1 MMVLACLDGSRYTA
15 SICDFAARAARR
27 LGMGVEL
34 LHVIDR
40 LPESRAPIDFSGYMP
55 VDIAGAP
62 PEDVTG
68 FDDQHARFLQQQA
81 QAMLDEAAER
91 VRAGGITSVQE
102 RIVYGSLVDQLS
114 EHERDARLVVIGKR
128 GESELHATSHLGSNL
143 QRVVRAS
150 RRPIMIVPP
159 VYRSLER
166 FVVAYDGG
174 VSSAR
179 AIEMLTRDTLL
190 LEAEC
195 HLMMVSPGD
204 AEHAARLEAA
214 ANRLRAAGY
223 RVTPRLVKA
232 EPGHPD
238 EHIIST
244 LERTNADLL
253 VMGAY
258 GHSRIRNLIIGS
270 TTNALLRACTA
281 PVLVVR

>member
-15 SICDFAARAARR
+15 SICDFAVRTARR
-27 LGMGVEL
+27 LGVGVEL

-40 LPESRAPIDFSGYMP
+40 LPESRTPADYSGHMTSDMAESLLEEYTEL
-55 VDIAGAP
+55 DA
-62 PEDVTG
+62 
-68 FDDQHARFLQQQA
+68 QHARQMQQQA
-81 QAMLDEAAER
+81 RAMLDEAAER
-91 VRAGGITSVQE
+91 VRASGVASVQE
-102 RIVYGSLVDQLS
+102 RLVYGTLVDQLS
-114 EHERDARLVVIGKR
+114 EHERNARLVVIGKR

-150 RRPIMIVPP
+150 RRPTMIVPP
-159 VYRSLER
+159 VYRPLRR

-174 VSSAR
+174 ASSVK
-179 AIEMLTRDTLL
+179 AIEMLTRETLL

-195 HLMMVSPGD
+195 HLLMVSPGD
-204 AEHAARLEAA
+204 AEHVARLEAA

-223 RVTPRLVKA
+223 RVTERLEKA

-238 EHIIST
+238 ELIIAT
-244 LERTNADLL
+244 VERTDADLL